1 MTRTYKL
8 FKISSNKEKLV
19 KEYPTMQEA
28 TLKVRNILG
37 LREFQKCQYIPL
49 YDGNLQVGMEFIQDG
64 KKVFKIEKIVQWEGE
79 NNDRYDKKS

>member
-8 FKISSNKEKLV
+8 YKISTSAKKEKLV
-19 KEYPTMQEA
+19 KEFPTMQEA

-49 YDGNLQVGMEFIQDG
+49 YDGNLQIGMEFIQDG
-64 KKVFKIEKIVQWEGE
+64 KKIFVIRKEIIWQNEQ
-79 NNDRYDKKS
+79 NNQ

>member
-8 FKISSNKEKLV
+8 FKIGSKEKLV
-19 KEYPTMQEA
+19 KEFNNMQEA

-64 KKVFKIEKIVQWEGE
+64 KKIFVIRKEIVWDGQ
-79 NNDRYDKKS
+79 NI

>member
-8 FKISSNKEKLV
+8 FKIGSKEKLV
-19 KEYPTMQEA
+19 KEFDNMQEA

-64 KKVFKIEKIVQWEGE
+64 KKIFVIRKEIIWQNEQA
-79 NNDRYDKKS
+79 

>member
-8 FKISSNKEKLV
+8 FKIGSKEKLV
-19 KEYPTMQEA
+19 KEFNNMQEA

-64 KKVFKIEKIVQWEGE
+64 KKIFVIRKEVIWDGQNI
-79 NNDRYDKKS
+79 

>member
-28 TLKVRNILG
+28 TYKVRSILG
-37 LREFQKCQYIPL
+37 LKEFQKCDWTTL
-49 YDGNLQVGMEFIQDG
+49 YDGVMPIGMEFIQDG
-64 KKVFKIEKIVQWEGE
+64 KKIFVIRKEICWDGQT
-79 NNDRYDKKS
+79 N

>member
-28 TLKVRNILG
+28 TYKVRSILG
-37 LREFQKCQYIPL
+37 LKEFQKCDWSTL
-49 YDGNLQVGMEFIQDG
+49 YNGVMPIGMIFTKEG
-64 KKVFKIEKIVQWEGE
+64 KKIFVIRKEVVWDGQQLGF
-79 NNDRYDKKS
+79 

>member
-28 TLKVRNILG
+28 TYKVRSILG
-37 LREFQKCQYIPL
+37 LKEFQKCDWSTL
-49 YDGNLQVGMEFIQDG
+49 YDGVMPIGIIFTKEG
-64 KKVFKIEKIVQWEGE
+64 KKIFVIRKEVCWDGQQLGL
-79 NNDRYDKKS
+79 

>member
-28 TLKVRNILG
+28 TYKVKSILG
-37 LREFQKCQYIPL
+37 LKEFQKCQYIPL

-64 KKVFKIEKIVQWEGE
+64 KKIFVIRKEVCWDGQQLGL
-79 NNDRYDKKS
+79 